1 MPRRQKPTLVELLII
16 VAILGILAAVVLPAM
31 EQARRPSRPPP
42 GSVVGAPQTAEESGA
57 FDGQLNTI
65 EVSELSQSRDME
77 SPARVFGVLA
87 DLLPIVV
94 PVAILL
100 IVFVRLRR
108 QMSAQR

>member
-16 VAILGILAAVVLPAM
+16 VAILGILAAIVLPAL
-31 EQARRPSRPPP
+31 EQARRPSRPPAD
-42 GSVVGAPQTAEESGA
+42 SVARAAQTAEESGA

-77 SPARVFGVLA
+77 SPARVFSVLV
-87 DLLPIVV
+87 DLLPIML

-108 QMSAQR
+108 QMTAQR